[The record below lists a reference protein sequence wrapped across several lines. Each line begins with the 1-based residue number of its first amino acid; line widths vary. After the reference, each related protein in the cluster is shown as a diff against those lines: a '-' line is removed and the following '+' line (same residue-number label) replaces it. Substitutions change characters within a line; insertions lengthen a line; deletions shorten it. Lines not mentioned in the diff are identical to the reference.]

1 MDIDWEAGRI
11 HVSKSVTWI
20 HNQPMVQIPKTKNA
34 VRIIPLLSPL
44 RALLEPLSGQPEEYI
59 LGGERPLS
67 GTSYQRR
74 WTYYCKGIG
83 LAHYKIVTRKNHH
96 KGKEYTTNA
105 KVWEADVT
113 AHQFR
118 HEFAS
123 ILYEANVG
131 ELEAQK
137 LLGHSDIT
145 TTRRIYTHIR
155 ERQLENAAAQSENYI
170 QTTSK

>member
-1 MDIDWEAGRI
+1 M
-11 HVSKSVTWI
+11 
-20 HNQPMVQIPKTKNA
+20 PPF
-34 VRIIPLLSPL
+34 
-44 RALLEPLSGQPEEYI
+44 PLSLCGAEADYLYIRHPYGRDQRHRRHQPVAVSGHCDDHPAAAAGWPEEYI

-83 LAHYKIVTRKNHH
+83 LAHYKIVTRKSHH

-145 TTRRIYTHIR
+145 TTRRIYTHIW
-155 ERQLENAAAQSENYI
+155 ERQLENAAAQIENYI

>member
-1 MDIDWEAGRI
+1 MRPAGTFARPARRI
-11 HVSKSVTWI
+11 YPWWRAAPI
-20 HNQPMVQIPKTKNA
+20 RYQLPA
-34 VRIIPLLSPL
+34 ALDLLLQGHRPGSLQNCYPQ
-44 RALLEPLSGQPEEYI
+44 EPPQGQRVYHQRQG
-59 LGGERPLS
+59 LGGR
-67 GTSYQRR
+67 
-74 WTYYCKGIG
+74 C
-83 LAHYKIVTRKNHH
+83 
-96 KGKEYTTNA
+96 
-105 KVWEADVT
+105 VT

-155 ERQLENAAAQSENYI
+155 ERQLENAAAQIENYI